1 MKIQK
6 EELVLVP
13 IREMAHCEKCGAELG
28 EAVPH
33 PDYGRLTPDGM
44 GHFVPIHK
52 RRYSYACPQCGTIEE
67 SDEEFPRII
76 YEHRTKEGEIIDEK
90 R

>member
-6 EELVLVP
+6 EEVVLVP
-13 IREMAHCEKCGAELG
+13 IRVTAHCEKCGAELG
-28 EAVPH
+28 EAVLLP
-33 PDYGRLTPDGM
+33 RLGGFACDSQGNWASVDSP
-44 GHFVPIHK
+44 
-52 RRYSYACPQCGTIEE
+52 RYRYTCPQCGATEE

-76 YEHRTKEGEIIDEK
+76 YEHRTKEGEIVDGK